1 MSRFDALIFDIDGT
15 LWDTREI
22 LARGYN
28 KYLAR
33 EGYGHIH
40 VDPALLLT
48 VFGKTTE
55 AIADAM
61 FPDYP
66 VPLRYD
72 MILGCMDTGR
82 EEMLADPCR
91 VEYPGVVETLEK
103 LSKEYRLFVVSNSES
118 GYPDLLLDKLGV
130 RHLFEGYLCYGD
142 TRTCKGET
150 IRILM
155 DRYRIGSAIYIGDT
169 QGDLEACRMA
179 GIPFIHCAYGFGD
192 PVEYVAV
199 VDQFPQ
205 LPDVLKNL

>member
-1 MSRFDALIFDIDGT
+1 MRHAVFFDIDGT

-22 LARGYN
+22 LAKGYN
-28 KYLAR
+28 RYLSR

-40 VDPALLLT
+40 VDAALLLT

-66 VPLRYD
+66 VPQRYD

-82 EEMLADPCR
+82 EEMQADPCQ
-91 VEYPGVVETLEK
+91 VAYPGVVETLKK
-103 LSKEYRLFVVSNSES
+103 LSQDYKLYLVSNSES
-118 GYPDLLLDKLGV
+118 GYPEMLLEKLGV
-130 RHLFEGYLCYGD
+130 GDLFVDHLCYGD

-155 DRYRIGSAIYIGDT
+155 ERHGIQNPIYIGDT
-169 QGDLEACRMA
+169 QGDLDACRMA

-192 PVEYVAV
+192 PEEYVAV
-199 VDQFPQ
+199 VTDFSQ
-205 LPDVLKNL
+205 LPDALNQL

>member
-1 MSRFDALIFDIDGT
+1 MTKFDALIFDIDGT

-22 LARGYN
+22 LAKGYN
-28 KYLAR
+28 RYLIR

-40 VDPALLLT
+40 VDAALLLT

-66 VPLRYD
+66 VPQRYD

-82 EEMLADPCR
+82 EEMQADPCQ
-91 VEYPGVVETLEK
+91 VAYPGVVETLKK
-103 LSKEYRLFVVSNSES
+103 LGEEYKLYLVSNSES
-118 GYPDLLLDKLGV
+118 GYPEMLLEKLGV
-130 RHLFEGYLCYGD
+130 EDLFVDHLCYGD

-150 IRILM
+150 IQILM
-155 DRYRIGSAIYIGDT
+155 ERHGIQNPIYIGDT
-169 QGDLEACRMA
+169 QGDLDACRMA

-192 PVEYVAV
+192 PEEYVAV
-199 VDQFPQ
+199 VTEFSQ
-205 LPDVLKNL
+205 LPDVLNHL